1 MSNYGGGLLAGVA
14 INGLP
19 LGLVHPGKVFWVS
32 NVSTAAAIP
41 TGHRPGS
48 DSAATPGSFTR
59 PFATVDYA
67 IGRCT
72 ASRGDVIVVKP
83 GHAETLATAGAITSD
98 VAGVAIV
105 GLGTGSSRPTFT
117 WNVAGATWSV
127 TAANLSFYN
136 LLFVGS
142 LLDPGVTTLLNV
154 TGTADGLTFDN
165 VEMKDASAT
174 LTYITGLTLA
184 TGVDNLTITNSKF
197 SSAGTELLSFIS
209 GVAHD
214 GLYISNSSFLMN
226 GVQDTL
232 TGIIVTSGNATNVL
246 IKDSYFRS
254 FIDGALILDFNGTA
268 NGGLIANCY
277 FSSNDAADANTVGV
291 DFTGG
296 HCFECYFTGDADSFG
311 IAGGGAAIYNNA

>member
-1 MSNYGGGLLAGVA
+1 MSNYGGGLLAGIA
-14 INGLP
+14 INGVP
-19 LGLVHPGKVFWVS
+19 LGLIHPGKVFWVS
-32 NVSTAAAIP
+32 NATAASQLK
-41 TGHRPGS
+41 GVRPGS
-48 DSAATPGSFTR
+48 DTGITPGTFTR

-83 GHAETLATAGAITSD
+83 GHAETLATAAAITSD

-105 GLGTGSSRPTFT
+105 GLGTGSARPTFT
-117 WNVAGATWSV
+117 FNAAGSTWSI

-142 LLDPGVTTLLNV
+142 LLDPGVTTLLDV
-154 TGTADGLTFDN
+154 AGTADGLTFDN
-165 VEMKDASAT
+165 IEMKDASAT
-174 LTYITGLTLA
+174 LTYIAGMTLA

-197 SSAGTELLSFIS
+197 RCEGTELTSFIT

-214 GLYISNSSFLMN
+214 GLYISNSSFMMN

-232 TGIIVTSGNATNVL
+232 TGIIATSGNATNVV

-254 FIDGALILDFNGTA
+254 FIDGALILDFNGAA

-277 FSSNDAADANTVGV
+277 LSSNDAADATTTGV

-296 HCFECYFTGDADSFG
+296 HSFEVYVAGDADSFA

>member
-14 INGLP
+14 INGVP
-19 LGLVHPGKVFWVS
+19 LGLIHPGKVFWVS
-32 NVSTAAAIP
+32 NATAAAQLK
-41 TGHRPGS
+41 GVRPGS
-48 DSAATPGSFTR
+48 DIAGTPGTFNR

-83 GHAETLATAGAITSD
+83 GHAETLSTAAAITSD

-105 GLGTGSSRPTFT
+105 GLGTGDSRPTFT
-117 WNVAGATWSV
+117 FDVAAATWSI

-136 LLFVGS
+136 VVFVGS
-142 LLDPGVTTLLNV
+142 LLDPGVTTLLNIA
-154 TGTADGLTFDN
+154 GGADHLTFES

-174 LTYITGLTLA
+174 LTYITGMTLA
-184 TGVDNLTITNSKF
+184 TGVDNLTINNSKF
-197 SSAGTELLSFIS
+197 SAAGTELLSFIA

-214 GLYISNSSFLMN
+214 GFYVSNSSFYAN

-232 TGIIVTSGNATNVL
+232 TAILAATGNVTNTL

-254 FIDGALILDFNGTA
+254 FIDGALIIGFLGAA
-268 NGGLIANCY
+268 NGGLITNCY
-277 FSSNDAADANTVGV
+277 FSSNDAADATTAGV
-291 DFTGG
+291 VFAGG
-296 HCFECYFTGDADSFG
+296 HCFECYFAGDADSYG
-311 IAGGGAAIYNNA
+311 IVGGGDAIYNNA